1 MNIND
6 IIPVEEVRTTC
17 QTLGLR
23 DWTKLDEP
31 IVLPEEAA
39 IIRAAVGAE
48 ALRVSEGVF
57 RKGLEIEL
65 EHGVQFPD
73 TNVTN
78 NHPVLTGMIVTA
90 HLKESLDYYQ
100 RLEIAE
106 LEGDLYNAVRKND
119 SNKVSSKY
127 KQLVQARL
135 ELAQEESMNIEV
147 A

>member
-6 IIPVEEVRTTC
+6 IIPVEEVRSSC

-23 DWTKLDEP
+23 DWTKLEDP
-31 IVLPEEAA
+31 LVLPEEAA
-39 IIRAAVGAE
+39 IIRSEVGGE
-48 ALRVSEGVF
+48 ALMVSEDVF
-57 RKGLEIEL
+57 IKGLEIEL

-78 NHPVLTGMIVTA
+78 NHPILTGMIVTA

>member
-1 MNIND
+1 
-6 IIPVEEVRTTC
+6 
-17 QTLGLR
+17 
-23 DWTKLDEP
+23 
-31 IVLPEEAA
+31 
-39 IIRAAVGAE
+39 
-48 ALRVSEGVF
+48 
-57 RKGLEIEL
+57 
-65 EHGVQFPD
+65 VQFSD

-78 NHPVLTGMIVTA
+78 NHPILTGMIVTA

>member
-39 IIRAAVGAE
+39 IIRAEVGAE
-48 ALRVSEGVF
+48 ALMVSEGVF

-119 SNKVSSKY
+119 SNKVSLKY

>member
-39 IIRAAVGAE
+39 IIRAEVGAE
-48 ALRVSEGVF
+48 ALMVSEGVF

-119 SNKVSSKY
+119 SNKVSTKY

>member
-23 DWTKLDEP
+23 DWTKLEDP
-31 IVLPEEAA
+31 LVLPEEAA
-39 IIRAAVGAE
+39 IIRAEVGAE
-48 ALRVSEGVF
+48 ALMVGEDVF

-106 LEGDLYNAVRKND
+106 LEGDLYNAVRKNEI
-119 SNKVSSKY
+119 NKVSSKY

>member
-6 IIPVEEVRTTC
+6 IIPVEEVRATC

-39 IIRAAVGAE
+39 IIRVEVGAE
-48 ALRVSEGVF
+48 ALMVSEDVF

-78 NHPVLTGMIVTA
+78 NQSILTGMIVTA

-119 SNKVSSKY
+119 SNKISSKY

>member
-39 IIRAAVGAE
+39 IIRAEVGAE
-48 ALRVSEGVF
+48 ALMVSEGVF

-135 ELAQEESMNIEV
+135 ELAQEEFMNIEV

>member
-6 IIPVEEVRTTC
+6 IIPAEEVRSTC
-17 QTLGLR
+17 ETLGLR
-23 DWTKLDEP
+23 DWTKLEEP
-31 IVLPEEAA
+31 LVLPEEAA
-39 IIRAAVGAE
+39 IIRTEVGGE
-48 ALRVSEGVF
+48 ALLVSEDSF
-57 RKGLEIEL
+57 RRGLEIEL
-65 EHGVQFPD
+65 EHGVQFSD

-106 LEGDLYNAVRKND
+106 LEGDIFNAVRNND
-119 SNKVSSKY
+119 GKKVSSKY

-135 ELAQEESMNIEV
+135 DLAQEESRNIEL

>member
-1 MNIND
+1 ME
-6 IIPVEEVRTTC
+6 IPEYVSKEEVQHVC
-17 QTLGLR
+17 NQLGIR
-23 DWTKLDEP
+23 DWTKLTKPEVEFDE
-31 IVLPEEAA
+31 AK
-39 IIRAAVGAE
+39 IIQELIGGE
-48 ALRVSEGVF
+48 ALEISVEEF
-57 RKGLEIEL
+57 QQGLEIEL

-135 ELAQEESMNIEV
+135 DLAQEESRNI
-147 A
+147 

>member
-6 IIPVEEVRTTC
+6 IIPVEEVRSTC
-17 QTLGLR
+17 KTLGLR
-23 DWTKLDEP
+23 DWTKLEEP
-31 IVLPEEAA
+31 LVLPEEAA
-39 IIRAAVGAE
+39 IIRAEVGAE
-48 ALRVSEGVF
+48 ALMVSEDVF
-57 RKGLEIEL
+57 RRGLEIEL
-65 EHGVQFPD
+65 EHGVQFSD

-78 NHPVLTGMIVTA
+78 NHPILTGMIVTA

-106 LEGDLYNAVRKND
+106 LEGDIFNAVRKND
-119 SNKVSSKY
+119 GKKASSKY

-135 ELAQEESMNIEV
+135 DLAQEESRNIEL

>member
-39 IIRAAVGAE
+39 IIRAEVGAE
-48 ALRVSEGVF
+48 ALMVSEGVF

>member
-6 IIPVEEVRTTC
+6 IIPVEEVRSSC

-23 DWTKLDEP
+23 DWTKLEDP
-31 IVLPEEAA
+31 LVLPEDAE
-39 IIRAAVGAE
+39 IIRSEVGGE
-48 ALRVSEGVF
+48 ALMVSEDVF
-57 RKGLEIEL
+57 IKGLEIEL

-78 NHPVLTGMIVTA
+78 NHPILTGMIVTA

>member
-6 IIPVEEVRTTC
+6 IIPVEEVRSSC

-23 DWTKLDEP
+23 DWTKLEESL
-31 IVLPEEAA
+31 VLPEEAA
-39 IIRAAVGAE
+39 IIRSEVGGE
-48 ALRVSEGVF
+48 ALMVSEDVF
-57 RKGLEIEL
+57 IKGLEIEL

-78 NHPVLTGMIVTA
+78 NHPILTGMIVTA

-106 LEGDLYNAVRKND
+106 LEGDLYNAIRKND
-119 SNKVSSKY
+119 SNRVSSKY